1 MSRISEDER
10 TAVLLTAVGGPNSLD
25 EVGPFLLDVRGG
37 RPTSDDLVNE
47 FRERYRRIG
56 GKSPLLDISRAQA
69 NALEDRLNGDDRAT
83 YRCYVGMRNW
93 RPYIRD
99 VISEVVA
106 DGVDRLVV
114 LPLTPY
120 YSCRSV
126 GAYFAAADAAL
137 STVAPRPDVAYVE
150 SWNTEPAL
158 IGMFAAKVREGL
170 EFLAQRSFHDPIVV
184 FTAHSLPKRLIDG
197 GDPYERELSETMA
210 LVLRRLPPLRARM
223 AWQSAGR
230 TDEAWLG
237 PPLEEVLEE
246 IGKTG
251 EKAVL
256 VVPFGFVSDHL
267 EILYDVDIEARAF
280 ASERGL
286 QLERTDSPNT
296 DPGFIDAMAA
306 AVRSAGRPRG
316 RVLANRQRRCFKARL
331 HVAGSGGDGRT
342 HPGRRRAG
350 SRRIVSRP

>member
-1 MSRISEDER
+1 MSRLGGDEEAVVSRISEDER

-25 EVGPFLLDVRGG
+25 EVRPFLLDVRGG
-37 RPTSDDLVNE
+37 RPTSDGLVNE

-69 NALEDRLNGDDRAT
+69 RALEDRLNADGGT

-99 VISEVVA
+99 VLSEVA
-106 DGVDRLVV
+106 TDDFDRIVV

-120 YSCRSV
+120 YSRRSV
-126 GAYFAAADAAL
+126 GAYFAAVDAGL
-137 STVAPRPDVAYVE
+137 STVARRPDVAYVE

-158 IGMFAAKVREGL
+158 IGMFAAKVRKGL
-170 EFLAQRSFHDPIVV
+170 ERLAERRFHDPVVV
-184 FTAHSLPKRLIDG
+184 FTAHSLPKKLIDE

-210 LVLRRLPPLRARM
+210 LVLRRRPPLRARM

-237 PPLEEVLEE
+237 PSLEEVLAE
-246 IGKTG
+246 IGRAG
-251 EKAVL
+251 ERAVL

-306 AVRSAGRPRG
+306 AVRSASGPFPRKPSG
-316 RVLANRQRRCFKARL
+316 QSPARMF
-331 HVAGSGGDGRT
+331 
-342 HPGRRRAG
+342 
-350 SRRIVSRP
+350 

>member
-1 MSRISEDER
+1 VSRISEDER

-69 NALEDRLNGDDRAT
+69 RALEHRLNADGGT

-99 VISEVVA
+99 ILSEVA
-106 DGVDRLVV
+106 TDDFDRIVV

-120 YSCRSV
+120 HSRRSV
-126 GAYFAAADAAL
+126 GAYFAAVDAGL
-137 STVAPRPDVAYVE
+137 STVARRPDVAYVE

-158 IGMFAAKVREGL
+158 IGMFAAKVRKGL
-170 EFLAQRSFHDPIVV
+170 ERLAERIRFHDPVVV
-184 FTAHSLPKRLIDG
+184 FTAHSLPKKLIDE

-210 LVLRRLPPLRARM
+210 LMLRRLPPLRARM

-237 PPLEEVLEE
+237 PSLEEVLGE
-246 IGKTG
+246 IGRAG

-267 EILYDVDIEARAF
+267 EILYDVDIEARAL

-286 QLERTDSPNT
+286 HLERTDSPNT
-296 DPGFIDAMAA
+296 DPRFIDAMAA
-306 AVRSAGRPRG
+306 AVRSASFPFPRK
-316 RVLANRQRRCFKARL
+316 Q
-331 HVAGSGGDGRT
+331 SG
-342 HPGRRRAG
+342 PSPAWMF
-350 SRRIVSRP
+350 